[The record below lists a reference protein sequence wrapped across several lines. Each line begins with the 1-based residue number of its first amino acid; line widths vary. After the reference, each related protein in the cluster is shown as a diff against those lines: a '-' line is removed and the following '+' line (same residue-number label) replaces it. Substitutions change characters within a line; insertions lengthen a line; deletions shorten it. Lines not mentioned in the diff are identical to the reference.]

1 MTVSFKKLKEL
12 FARRSV
18 KLILVL
24 LLGLLLLLAAFRV
37 FSPKRGQST
46 YTASDREAKLSALL
60 EKLDGVKSAA
70 VMITEQG
77 GDPASAVVIYEGEDT
92 FLLRIRLAEVA
103 AGALGIEEREIRVY
117 AA

>member
-1 MTVSFKKLKEL
+1 
-12 FARRSV
+12 
-18 KLILVL
+18 
-24 LLGLLLLLAAFRV
+24 
-37 FSPKRGQST
+37 
-46 YTASDREAKLSALL
+46 
-60 EKLDGVKSAA
+60 
-70 VMITEQG
+70 MITEQG